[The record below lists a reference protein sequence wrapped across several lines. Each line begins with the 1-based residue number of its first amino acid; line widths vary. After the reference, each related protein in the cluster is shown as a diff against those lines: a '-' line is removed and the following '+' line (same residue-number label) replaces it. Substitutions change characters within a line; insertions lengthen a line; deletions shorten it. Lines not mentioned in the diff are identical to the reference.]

1 MRPSGA
7 NCFVCE
13 GKPVNKRMLL
23 IVGLFSA
30 AALIL
35 AACGGGPEPTATRA
49 PTPTPTPISGGQ
61 TTPTDQETTQAPT
74 GPVSLSI
81 SVVGDELKFTE
92 TSFTVA
98 AGSQVTLTLD
108 NVSATQQHNWA
119 LVEAGSKDDI
129 TNLGAAAGPDS
140 GWLPDDPR
148 VLANTSLLDPGAS
161 ESITFQAPASGTYEF
176 VCTFPGHNP
185 TMFGDFIVQ

>member
-1 MRPSGA
+1 M
-7 NCFVCE
+7 
-13 GKPVNKRMLL
+13 KKRMLL
-23 IVGLFSA
+23 IMSLVTA
-30 AALIL
+30 AALIA
-35 AACGGGPEPTATRA
+35 AACGGGGPAPTATRA
-49 PTPTPTPISGGQ
+49 PTPTPTPISDGQ
-61 TTPTDQETTQAPT
+61 ATPPDQETTQAPS

-92 TSFTVA
+92 SSFTVA
-98 AGSQVTLTLD
+98 AGAQVTLNLD

-129 TNLGAAAGPDS
+129 TNLGAAAGPDA

-148 VLANTSLLDPGAS
+148 VLANTSLLDPGVS
-161 ESITFQAPASGTYEF
+161 ETITFQAPASGAYEF

>member
-1 MRPSGA
+1 M
-7 NCFVCE
+7 
-13 GKPVNKRMLL
+13 NKRMLL
-23 IVGLFSA
+23 IVALFSA
-30 AALIL
+30 AALVL
-35 AACGGGPEPTATRA
+35 AACGGGGPEPTATRA
-49 PTPTPTPISGGQ
+49 PTNTPTPLSGGQ
-61 TTPTDQETTQAPT
+61 ETPATPDTEAPT
-74 GPVSLSI
+74 GGPVNLSI

-92 TSFTVA
+92 SSFTVA

-148 VLANTSLLDPGAS
+148 VLANTSLLDPGMS
-161 ESITFQAPASGTYEF
+161 ESITFQAPASGSYEF